1 MALTTAFAR
10 NGNRKAVPQTTAD
23 GSVSYNEGFGAFYA
37 LPPEEGGLFIDR
49 AQFNQIMYD
58 TTSAVITNQNSIN
71 TLNSS
76 VNTLNTKVANI
87 ESGVATGVVN
97 LTTNQIINGIKTF
110 SVPPVSATNPSNN
123 NQVANKAYV
132 DSVGN
137 TAVKLTGTQSIAGA
151 KTFTNN
157 ITAPNITQMQNN
169 LNTIFSST
177 TSPVKTQTAR
187 KTIAV
192 GTGGDFANLSQAFY
206 EAKKYNSPVTI
217 QLVSDLKLS
226 ETLQIDSVNGKHIM
240 IDFNNYKITNSSAA
254 PISLIFTACAIGR
267 IMNLKL
273 VNINFVVGT
282 NSQIALGGTGNIQ
295 SNQRING
302 GNEKANDAVIFVVQG
317 SLLNFTDSANYT
329 LKNLD
334 NSNVISSGTG
344 AIISLSSLTVITAT
358 TQTGNLFAVYNA
370 GIIAI
375 HGETTINKPAGLNL
389 YNVTV
394 NTPSPNGLIL
404 GKTNY

>member
-10 NGNRKAVPQTTAD
+10 NGNRKAVPQSTAD
-23 GSVSYNEGFGAFYA
+23 GSVSYDQGFGAFYA

-49 AQFNQIMYD
+49 AQFNQLMYD
-58 TTSAVITNQNSIN
+58 TTSAVISNQNSIN

-97 LTTNQIINGIKTF
+97 LTTNQNIQGVKTF
-110 SVPPVSATNPSNN
+110 ASPPVSATNPANN

-137 TAVKLTGTQSIAGA
+137 TAVKLTGAQNIAGA
-151 KTFTNN
+151 KTFTSN

-177 TSPVKTQTAR
+177 TSPVKTQTTR
-187 KTIAV
+187 KTITV
-192 GTGGDFANLSQAFY
+192 GTGGNFANLSQAFY

-217 QLVSDLKLS
+217 QLVSDLQIA
-226 ETLQIDSVNGKHIM
+226 ENLQIDSVNGKHI
-240 IDFNNYKITNSSAA
+240 ILDFNNYKITNSSATA
-254 PISLIFTACAIGR
+254 ISLIFTACAIGR
-267 IMNLKL
+267 IISLKL
-273 VNINFVVGT
+273 VNINFLVGI

-295 SNQRING
+295 FNH
-302 GNEKANDAVIFVVQG
+302 KANNDDESGAAIHILQG
-317 SLLNFTDSANYT
+317 SSLNFTDSANYT
-329 LKNLD
+329 LNNAGDSAL
-334 NSNVISSGTG
+334 IQSGTG
-344 AIISLSSLTVITAT
+344 AIISLSSLTVITST

-375 HGETTINKPAGLNL
+375 HDETTINKPAGLNL
-389 YNVTV
+389 YNVTI

-404 GKTNY
+404 GKANY